1 MLGRAPPPSVIR
13 LTPDQ
18 VASSTAFGQ
27 HRTLANFFG
36 GRAVPCLAVKSS
48 KGNDDNDAS
57 GEEQWGLQDISVR
70 NARRPSSGRRGDL
83 DLQSSGAVGA
93 WELSSQGTLCQT
105 VGAVGSRAA
114 MHRGCAVDAR
124 RSFGLQCTLVEQW

>member
-36 GRAVPCLAVKSS
+36 GRAVPCLAVKSR
-48 KGNDDNDAS
+48 KGTKGAKSEGGKKDTKGDDDN
-57 GEEQWGLQDISVR
+57 GERAFQFAMHV
-70 NARRPSSGRRGDL
+70 GRAL
-83 DLQSSGAVGA
+83 GAVGP
-93 WELSSQGTLCQT
+93 
-105 VGAVGSRAA
+105 
-114 MHRGCAVDAR
+114 
-124 RSFGLQCTLVEQW
+124 